1 MFFNLP
7 WRLAPLW
14 AVQEIEELL
23 LKETT
28 KHKAG
33 ILRGRSFC
41 QVVFLHIVHCEW
53 YFHQEGALDCVR
65 SQQPGCLRP
74 LPSLLSDA
82 WDPVPYLHIQQ
93 FYCRWARATRG
104 QPCLS
109 CRVLPIGGYR
119 EPRRLVRVRA
129 CDFRSGLVLAWLL
142 SCFIKSGL
150 FPQSYDLSAVY

>member
-14 AVQEIEELL
+14 TVQEIEELL

-53 YFHQEGALDCVR
+53 YLHQEGALDCVR

-93 FYCRWARATRG
+93 SYPLGKGNAWPTMSFMQRAANWWLRG
-104 QPCLS
+104 TPTLS
-109 CRVLPIGGYR
+109 
-119 EPRRLVRVRA
+119 
-129 CDFRSGLVLAWLL
+129 S
-142 SCFIKSGL
+142 
-150 FPQSYDLSAVY
+150 SAGM